1 MPPEPKRIAVEHAAL
16 ADSARPNLYVVSDS
30 ARGIAALD
38 PRFSAQ
44 SPPVVWQ
51 WAALMVLSLTLII
64 GLWLALDAMTPCL
77 YGLCWSLFMTNATVR
92 LIASLTRRTPH
103 SAPPL
108 TDSQLPVYTVIVALY
123 KEAAIAPQL
132 ITALEALDYPRHKLE
147 ILFALEDDDAETL
160 IAFEPLLDRDRH
172 PHRHH
177 MRVVRVES
185 GTPRTKPRALNL
197 ALNRARG
204 DLVAIYDA
212 EDIPASSQLREAA
225 AAFADLPAHIA
236 CLQAPLRPAGARGF
250 IARQF
255 AAEYAVQFDILLPAL
270 HRFGLTFP
278 LGGTSNHFRATA
290 LKAVGAWDAHN
301 VTEDADLAYRLVRF
315 GNGCGLIEAPTRES
329 PPEDTRTWLPQRTRW
344 IKGHMQT
351 LLVHTRSL
359 SDLPV
364 MTALGLMLSLGLNV
378 FSALCYAPFMALTL
392 GQGLLHLWQP
402 DLGGVALP
410 DLILLVCGMG
420 FAQIALDTGA
430 RRAGLKLSL
439 WDRLGLPVYWGLQSF
454 GALFALYQLVVR
466 PFHWDKTDH
475 APTEDAVT
483 NPS

>member
-1 MPPEPKRIAVEHAAL
+1 M
-16 ADSARPNLYVVSDS
+16 
-30 ARGIAALD
+30 
-38 PRFSAQ
+38 
-44 SPPVVWQ
+44 
-51 WAALMVLSLTLII
+51 
-64 GLWLALDAMTPCL
+64 
-77 YGLCWSLFMTNATVR
+77 
-92 LIASLTRRTPH
+92 
-103 SAPPL
+103 
-108 TDSQLPVYTVIVALY
+108 IVALY

-132 ITALEALDYPRHKLE
+132 IAALETLDYPRHKLE
-147 ILFALEDDDAETL
+147 ILLALEDDNADTL
-160 IAFEPLLDRDRH
+160 IAFEPLLDRDLH

-177 MRVVRVES
+177 MGVVRVPS

-197 ALNRARG
+197 ALNSACG

-212 EDIPASSQLREAA
+212 EDIPAPSQLREAA
-225 AAFADLPAHIA
+225 AAFADLLAHIA
-236 CLQAPLRPAGARGF
+236 CLQAPLRPAGSRGF

-255 AAEYAVQFDILLPAL
+255 AAEYAVQFDVLRPAL

-301 VTEDADLAYRLVRF
+301 VTEDADLAYRLVRR
-315 GNGCGLIEAPTRES
+315 GYGCGLIDAPTREG
-329 PPEDTRTWLPQRTRW
+329 PPEDARTWLPQRTGW

-351 LLVHTRSL
+351 LLVHTRRL
-359 SDLPV
+359 SELPG
-364 MTALGLMLSLGLNV
+364 MTALGLMFSLGLNV
-378 FSALCYAPFMALTL
+378 FSTLCYAPLMALTL
-392 GQGLLHLWQP
+392 GQGLFHLWQP
-402 DLGGVALP
+402 DLGGIALP

-466 PFHWDKTDH
+466 PFHWDKTEH
-475 APTEDAVT
+475 APTEAPVT
-483 NPS
+483 NPSSP